1 MLPKDV
7 DNKLIS
13 FQKYVIGLRKQK
25 KYLLS
30 HIGNMDE
37 SPVTFEMIGNKTI
50 DMKGAKTIHIKTT
63 GHEKSHFTVVLSC
76 LADGTKL
83 KPMVI
88 FKRKTVPKSNFPKGV
103 FIHVHEKGWMDENG
117 VKLWIKN
124 IWQRRPGALR
134 NPQSLLVW
142 DMFRSHLT
150 DNTKKLLTE
159 CNTDIVV
166 IPGGLTSLVQPL
178 DACINKPFKQN
189 LKR

>member
-7 DNKLIS
+7 DNKLLS

-30 HIGNMDE
+30 HIGNIDE
-37 SPVTFEMIGNKTI
+37 TPVTFDMIGNKTI
-50 DMKGAKTIHIKTT
+50 DMKGTKSIHIKTT
-63 GHEKSHFTVVLSC
+63 EHEKSYFTGVLSC

-88 FKRKTVPKSNFPKGV
+88 FKRKTVPKSYFPKGV
-103 FIHVHEKGWMDENG
+103 FLPGHEKGWMDENG

-124 IWQRRPGALR
+124 IWPRRPGALR
-134 NPQSLLVW
+134 NPQNLLVW

-159 CNTDIVV
+159 CNTYI
-166 IPGGLTSLVQPL
+166 
-178 DACINKPFKQN
+178 
-189 LKR
+189 